1 MQNDR
6 NEIVDLYIP
15 RKCSASNKLITAYDH
30 SAVQIS
36 VKDVSIILLTSRS
49 MRTAKS

>member
-15 RKCSASNKLITAYDH
+15 RKCSATNKLITSHDH

-36 VKDVSIILLTSRS
+36 VRDVSKVNLCRLTK
-49 MRTAKS
+49 MAKS